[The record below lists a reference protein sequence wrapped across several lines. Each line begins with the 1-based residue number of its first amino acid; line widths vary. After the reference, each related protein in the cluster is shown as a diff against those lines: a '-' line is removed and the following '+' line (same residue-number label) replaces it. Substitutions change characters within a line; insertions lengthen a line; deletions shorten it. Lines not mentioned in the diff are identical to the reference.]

1 MAVEGRDN
9 RLRPAAEEGAMHR
22 GEALLVYETRVDA
35 AWIDDN
41 DHMSD
46 AAYALVFSRAV
57 DALMDRVGLDA
68 AQRKAN
74 RRTLYTAQAMHR
86 YFAEALA
93 GDALAVSFRL
103 LEHDDK
109 RMRVW
114 FEMFGRDGV
123 ALAVSEQTLLS
134 IDRGGA
140 KPRVAGWRAETRSA
154 LDALARAQRELAAPA
169 LAGRGVTMR
178 RD

>member
-1 MAVEGRDN
+1 MAAKGRDDWP
-9 RLRPAAEEGAMHR
+9 RPAAEEGAMHR
-22 GEALLVYETRVDA
+22 GEALLVYETHVDS

-41 DHMSD
+41 DHMND

-57 DALMDRVGLDA
+57 DALMDRIGLDA
-68 AQRKAN
+68 AQRKAS

-93 GDALAVSFRL
+93 GDGLAVSVRL

-114 FEMFGRDGV
+114 LEMSGRDGV
-123 ALAVSEQTLLS
+123 ALAASEQTLLS
-134 IDRGGA
+134 IDRSGA
-140 KPRVAGWRAETRSA
+140 TPRVADWRAETRSA
-154 LDALARAQRELAAPA
+154 LDALARAQRDLAAPS

>member
-1 MAVEGRDN
+1 
-9 RLRPAAEEGAMHR
+9 MHR
-22 GEALLVYETRVDA
+22 REALLVYETRVDA

-57 DALMDRVGLDA
+57 DALMDRIGLDA
-68 AQRKAN
+68 AQRKAS
-74 RRTLYTAQAMHR
+74 RRTLYTAQALHR
-86 YFAEALA
+86 YFAEATA
-93 GDALAVSFRL
+93 GEALAVNLRV

-114 FEMFGRDGV
+114 LEMAGRDGA
-123 ALAVSEQTLLS
+123 ALATSEQTLLS
-134 IDRGGA
+134 IDRSGST
-140 KPRVAGWRAETRSA
+140 PRVADWRAETRSA
-154 LDALARAQRELAAPA
+154 LDALARAQRDLAPPS

>member
-1 MAVEGRDN
+1 MAAKDRDD
-9 RLRPAAEEGAMHR
+9 RPRPAAEEGAMHH
-22 GEALLVYETRVDA
+22 GEALLIYETRVDA

-57 DALMDRVGLDA
+57 DALMDRIGLDA
-68 AQRKAN
+68 GQRKAS

-86 YFAEALA
+86 FFAEATA

-114 FEMFGRDGV
+114 LEMSGRDGV
-123 ALAVSEQTLLS
+123 ALAVSEQALLS
-134 IDRGGA
+134 IDRSGA
-140 KPRVAGWRAETRSA
+140 TPRVADWRAETRSA

>member
-1 MAVEGRDN
+1 MAVGSRGHW
-9 RLRPAAEEGAMHR
+9 LRPAAEDGAMHR

-57 DALMDRVGLDA
+57 DALMDRIGLDA
-68 AQRKAN
+68 AQRKAT
-74 RRTLYTAQAMHR
+74 RRTLYAAQAMHR

-93 GDALAVSFRL
+93 GDALTVSLRL

-114 FEMFGRDGV
+114 FEMSGRDGV
-123 ALAVSEQTLLS
+123 ALAASEQTLLS

-140 KPRVAGWRAETRSA
+140 KPRVANWRAETRSA
-154 LDALARAQRELAAPA
+154 LDALAKAQRDLAAPS

>member
-1 MAVEGRDN
+1 MKS
-9 RLRPAAEEGAMHR
+9 
-22 GEALLVYETRVDA
+22 RVNST
-35 AWIDDN
+35 WIDDN
-41 DHMSD
+41 AHMSD

-57 DALMDRVGLDA
+57 DALMDRIGLDA
-68 AQRKAN
+68 AQRKAS

-86 YFAEALA
+86 YFLEAAE
-93 GDALAVSFRL
+93 GDSLAVSFHL

-114 FEMFGRDGV
+114 LEMSGRNGV

-134 IDRGGA
+134 IDRSGA
-140 KPRVAGWRAETRSA
+140 KPRVADWRAETRAA
-154 LDALARAQRELAAPA
+154 LDALARAQRDLALPP
-169 LAGRGVTMR
+169 LAGRGVGLR